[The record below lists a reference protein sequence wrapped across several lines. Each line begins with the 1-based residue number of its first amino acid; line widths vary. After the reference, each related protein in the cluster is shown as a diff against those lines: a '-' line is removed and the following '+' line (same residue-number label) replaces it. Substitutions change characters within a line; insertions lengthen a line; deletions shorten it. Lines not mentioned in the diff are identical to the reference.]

1 MEKQYK
7 VSFIV
12 EGYSTPSL
20 HIFDLHEIADE
31 NGMINSLYVLEVV
44 KRHYMHAVDVVKI
57 EPYG

>member
-12 EGYSTPSL
+12 EGYSTPSQ
-20 HIFDLHEIADE
+20 HIFDLREIADE
-31 NGMINSLYVLEVV
+31 NGIINNMKVFEVV
-44 KRHYMHAVDVVKI
+44 KQHYTHVVEVVKI